1 MKTLLSRIKLKNLL
15 SFNEKGI
22 DIGLRNLNVLVGAN
36 GSGKSN
42 FIEALSLFQ
51 TAPTHLASGV
61 RDRGGIATW
70 LHKSQQETGST
81 PIASI
86 EVLTSITSS
95 HREYGIPIKH
105 RIDFTESGHRFELVD
120 EVIEDSRPKSG
131 EAVPYFY
138 YKFRAFNHSPMI
150 ARLDKNRRKRSLQRD
165 SIDNEESILSQRQD
179 PDLYPEIT
187 QLLRAYKQIR
197 IYREWT
203 FGRYSKPREPQ
214 RADLRNDILEENC
227 QNLVLILNKFQNNP
241 PLKNKILKYL
251 KILYPRFNDYST
263 LIETGNAQIFFTENN
278 ISIPATRLSDG
289 TLRFLALLTALYSPA
304 SGNLI
309 CIEEPE
315 LGLHPDI
322 LPTIAEILKEVSQ
335 TKQLIVTTHSD
346 ILIDALSDTPESV
359 IVCENTRGYT
369 TLKRLDENELRE
381 WLEEYTLGQLWTRGE
396 IGGNRF
402 G

>member
-1 MKTLLSRIKLKNLL
+1 MKTLLSRIKLKNML
-15 SFNEKGI
+15 SFNEEGI
-22 DIGLRNLNVLVGAN
+22 DIELRNLNVLIGAN

-42 FIEALSLFQ
+42 LIEALSLLR
-51 TAPTHLASGV
+51 TAPIHLASGMREV
-61 RDRGGIATW
+61 GGIATW
-70 LHKSQQETGST
+70 LHKPQQETGST

-86 EVLTSITSS
+86 EVLTGITSS

-120 EVIEDSRPKSG
+120 EVIEDNDGATIYP
-131 EAVPYFY
+131 Y
-138 YKFRAFNHSPMI
+138 YKFRSCSHEPMI
-150 ARLDKNRRKRSLQRD
+150 AIMDKVSQQIAFQLLSVNS
-165 SIDNEESILSQRQD
+165 EESILSQRKD

-187 QLLRAYKQIR
+187 QLSEAYKQIR
-197 IYREWT
+197 IYRDWT
-203 FGRYSKPREPQ
+203 FGRYSKVREPQ
-214 RADLRNDILEENC
+214 KTDLRNDFLEENC
-227 QNLVLILNKFQNNP
+227 QNLALVLNQIQKNP
-241 PLKNKILKYL
+241 KIKKKILEYL
-251 KILYPRFNDYST
+251 KIFYPRFSDYT
-263 LIETGNAQIFFTENN
+263 TQIEAGSAQIFFIEDNV
-278 ISIPATRLSDG
+278 SIPATRLSDG
-289 TLRFLALLTALYSPA
+289 TLRFLALLTALYSPT

-322 LPTIAEILKEVSQ
+322 LPTIAEILKEASQ

>member
-1 MKTLLSRIKLKNLL
+1 MVCGMKTLLSRIKLKNML
-15 SFNEKGI
+15 SFNEEGI
-22 DIGLRNLNVLVGAN
+22 DG
-36 GSGKSN
+36 
-42 FIEALSLFQ
+42 
-51 TAPTHLASGV
+51 
-61 RDRGGIATW
+61 GGIATW
-70 LHKSQQETGST
+70 LHKSQQETSST

-86 EVLTSITSS
+86 EVLTGITSA
-95 HREYGIPIKH
+95 HRGHNIPIKH
-105 RIDFTESGHRFELVD
+105 RIDFTESAYRFEMVD
-120 EVIEDSRPKSG
+120 EVIEDNDGVVTFPYYEFRSG
-131 EAVPYFY
+131 
-138 YKFRAFNHSPMI
+138 NHEPMI
-150 ARLDKNRRKRSLQRD
+150 AIMDKGLQQRGLQKL
-165 SIDNEESILSQRQD
+165 SINSEESILSQRRD

-187 QLLRAYKQIR
+187 QLSEAYKQIR
-197 IYREWT
+197 IYRDWT

-214 RADLRNDILEENC
+214 RVDLRNDFLEENC
-227 QNLVLILNKFQNNP
+227 QNLALVLNQIQKNP
-241 PLKNKILKYL
+241 QIKKRILKYL
-251 KILYPRFNDYST
+251 KILYPRFSDYT
-263 LIETGNAQIFFTENN
+263 TQIEAGSAQIFFIEDN

-289 TLRFLALLTALYSPA
+289 TLRFLALLTALYSPT
-304 SGNLI
+304 SCNLI

-322 LPTIAEILKEVSQ
+322 LPTIAEILKEASQ